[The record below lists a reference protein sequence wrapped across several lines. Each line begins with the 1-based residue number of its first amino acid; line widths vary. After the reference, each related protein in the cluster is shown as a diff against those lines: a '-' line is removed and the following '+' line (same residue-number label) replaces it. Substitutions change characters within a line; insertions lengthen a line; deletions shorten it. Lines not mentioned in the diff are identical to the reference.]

1 MRTRFRALAALAL
14 GGALFLGVAMPA
26 AAADAKAMVRAAHLI
41 PDAPAVDVLVDGAV
55 VLEGVTFKAVSDYL
69 MVDAGTY
76 TISINQAGTATEL
89 LKIDA
94 PVESGMA
101 YTVAAIGTLDAADT
115 EDPRLTAYV
124 DDPVA
129 SSDTAKL
136 RVIHASPTTPAV
148 DVNLKGAAAADAPVK
163 NLAFP
168 DATDYLSLP
177 GGTYDFVVYPTGGD
191 PASPALDLSG
201 TALEN
206 GKNYTVF
213 AVGLLAGTGDQA
225 LGVVVTV
232 DGTLPDSA
240 TESVPAGTSP
250 ILLVGLV
257 ALSILGVGLAFGRRL
272 GTVGTK

>member
-1 MRTRFRALAALAL
+1 MRIRIRALAALAL
-14 GGALFLGVAMPA
+14 GGALFLGAVLPA
-26 AAADAKAMVRAAHLI
+26 GAASKAMVRAAHLI
-41 PDAPAVDVLVDGAV
+41 PDAPAVDVLVNGSAV
-55 VLEGVTFKAVSDYL
+55 LKDVTFKTVSDYL

-89 LKIDA
+89 LTIDA
-94 PVESGMA
+94 AVKAGQA

-115 EDPRLTAYV
+115 EAPRLTAYV

-136 RVIHASPTTPAV
+136 RVIHASPTTPPV

-177 GGTYDFVVYPTGGD
+177 GGTYDFVVYATGAD

-201 TALEN
+201 TTLEN

-225 LGVVVTV
+225 LGVVVAV

-240 TESVPAGTSP
+240 TDSAPAGTSP
-250 ILLVGLV
+250 VLFLALGLLAVV
-257 ALSILGVGLAFGRRL
+257 GVGLAFGRRL
-272 GTVGTK
+272 GTVRAK

>member
-1 MRTRFRALAALAL
+1 MHTRVRALAALAL
-14 GGALFLGVAMPA
+14 GGALFLGAVLPA
-26 AAADAKAMVRAAHLI
+26 AAASKAMVRAAHLI
-41 PDAPAVDVLVDGAV
+41 PDAPAVDVLVNGDV
-55 VLEGVTFKAVSDYL
+55 VLEDVPFKAVSDYL

-89 LKIDA
+89 LTIDA
-94 PVESGMA
+94 AVAVGKA

-115 EDPRLTAYV
+115 EAPRLTPYA

-129 SSDTAKL
+129 TSDTAKL

-148 DVNLKGAAAADAPVK
+148 DVNLKGAPAADAPVK

-177 GGTYDFVVYPTGGD
+177 GGTYDFVVYATGAD

-225 LGVVVTV
+225 LGVVVAV

-240 TESVPAGTSP
+240 TETVPAGTNP
-250 ILLVGLV
+250 ALFLALGLMAV
-257 ALSILGVGLAFGRRL
+257 VGVGLAFGRRL
-272 GTVGTK
+272 GTVRTR

>member
-1 MRTRFRALAALAL
+1 MRTRFRSLAALAL
-14 GGALFLGVAMPA
+14 GGALFLGAALPA
-26 AAADAKAMVRAAHLI
+26 AADTQAMVRAAHLI
-41 PDAPAVDVLVDGAV
+41 PDAPAVDVLVNGDV
-55 VLEGVTFKAVSDYL
+55 VLEDVPFKAISDYL

-76 TISINQAGTATEL
+76 TISINQAGTTTEL
-89 LKIDA
+89 LTIDA
-94 PVESGMA
+94 AVEAGTA

-115 EDPRLTAYV
+115 EAPRLTAYV

-129 SSDTAKL
+129 ASDTAKL
-136 RVIHASPTTPAV
+136 RVVHASPTTPAV

-206 GKNYTVF
+206 GKNYTVW

-240 TESVPAGTSP
+240 TESAPAGTSP
-250 ILLVGLV
+250 VLLVGLL
-257 ALSILGVGLAFGRRL
+257 ALAVVGVGLAFGRRM
-272 GTVGTK
+272 GAVRTR

>member
-14 GGALFLGVAMPA
+14 GGALLLGAALPA
-26 AAADAKAMVRAAHLI
+26 AAAEKAMVRAAHLI
-41 PDAPAVDVLVDGAV
+41 PDAPAVDILVNGDV
-55 VLEGVTFKAVSDYL
+55 VLESVPFKAVSDYL
-69 MVDAGTY
+69 MVDGGSY
-76 TISINQAGTATEL
+76 TISVNAAGTATQL
-89 LKIDA
+89 LTIDA
-94 PVESGMA
+94 TVEAGQA
-101 YTVAAIGTLDAADT
+101 YTVAAIGTLDEADA
-115 EDPRLTAYV
+115 EAPRLTAYV

-129 SSDTAKL
+129 SSTTAKL

-148 DVNLKGAAAADAPVK
+148 DVNLKGAPAADAPVK

-168 DATDYLSLP
+168 NASDYLSLP

-225 LGVVVTV
+225 LGVVVAV
-232 DGTLPDSA
+232 DGTLPDTA
-240 TESVPAGTSP
+240 TDGVPAGTSP
-250 ILLVGLV
+250 VLLAVLIALAV
-257 ALSILGVGLAFGRRL
+257 AGVGLAFGRRL
-272 GTVGTK
+272 GAVRTK

>member
-1 MRTRFRALAALAL
+1 MRTRFRSLAALAL
-14 GGALFLGVAMPA
+14 GGALFLGAALPA
-26 AAADAKAMVRAAHLI
+26 AANSQAMVRAAHLI
-41 PDAPAVDVLVDGAV
+41 PDAPAVDVLVNGDV
-55 VLEGVTFKAVSDYL
+55 VLEDVPFKAISDYL

-89 LKIDA
+89 LTIEA
-94 PVESGMA
+94 AVESGQA

-115 EDPRLTAYV
+115 EAPRLTAYV
-124 DDPVA
+124 DDPIA

-136 RVIHASPTTPAV
+136 RVVHASPTTPAV
-148 DVNLKGAAAADAPVK
+148 DVNLKGSAAADAPVK

-168 DATDYLSLP
+168 AATDYLSLP
-177 GGTYDFVVYPTGGD
+177 AGTYDFIVYPTGGD

-206 GKNYTVF
+206 GKNYTVW

-240 TESVPAGTSP
+240 TESAPAGSSP
-250 ILLVGLV
+250 VLLVGLL
-257 ALSILGVGLAFGRRL
+257 ALAVVGVGLAFGRRL
-272 GTVGTK
+272 GSVRTR

>member
-1 MRTRFRALAALAL
+1 MRTRFRALTALAL
-14 GGALFLGVAMPA
+14 GGALFLGAVMPA
-26 AAADAKAMVRAAHLI
+26 TAASKAMVRAAHLI
-41 PDAPAVDVLVDGAV
+41 PDAPAVDILVNGGV

-69 MVDAGTY
+69 MVDAGSY
-76 TISINQAGTATEL
+76 TISVNAAGTATEL
-89 LKIDA
+89 LTIDA
-94 PVESGMA
+94 TVAAGKA

-115 EDPRLTAYV
+115 ENPRLAAFV
-124 DDPVA
+124 DDPIA
-129 SSDTAKL
+129 MSDTAKL

-177 GGTYDFVVYPTGGD
+177 GDTYDFIVYPTGGD

-201 TALEN
+201 TTLEN

-225 LGVVVTV
+225 LGVVVAV

-240 TESVPAGTSP
+240 TESAPAGTNP
-250 ILLVGLV
+250 ALFVGLM
-257 ALSILGVGLAFGRRL
+257 ALAILGVGLAFGRRL
-272 GTVGTK
+272 GTAATK

>member
-1 MRTRFRALAALAL
+1 MRTRFRSLAALAL
-14 GGALFLGVAMPA
+14 GGALLLGAALPA
-26 AAADAKAMVRAAHLI
+26 TANTQAMVRAAHLI
-41 PDAPAVDVLVDGAV
+41 PDAPAVDVLVNGDV
-55 VLEGVTFKAVSDYL
+55 VLEDVPFKAISDYL

-89 LKIDA
+89 LTIDA
-94 PVESGMA
+94 SVESGQA

-115 EDPRLTAYV
+115 EAPRLTAYV

-129 SSDTAKL
+129 ASDTAKL
-136 RVIHASPTTPAV
+136 RVVHASPTTPAV

-177 GGTYDFVVYPTGGD
+177 GGTYDFIVYPTGGD

-206 GKNYTVF
+206 GKNYTVW

-240 TESVPAGTSP
+240 TESAPAGTSP
-250 ILLVGLV
+250 VLLIGLL
-257 ALSILGVGLAFGRRL
+257 ALAVVGVGLAFGRRM
-272 GTVGTK
+272 GAVPTR

>member
-1 MRTRFRALAALAL
+1 MRTRFRSLAALAL
-14 GGALFLGVAMPA
+14 GGALFLGAALPA
-26 AAADAKAMVRAAHLI
+26 AADTQAMVRAAHLI
-41 PDAPAVDVLVDGAV
+41 PDAPAVDVLVNGDV
-55 VLEGVTFKAVSDYL
+55 VLEDVPFKAISDYL

-89 LKIDA
+89 LTIDA
-94 PVESGMA
+94 AVESGQA

-115 EDPRLTAYV
+115 EAPRLTAYV

-129 SSDTAKL
+129 ASDTAKL
-136 RVIHASPTTPAV
+136 RVVHASPTTPAV

-206 GKNYTVF
+206 GKNYTVW

-240 TESVPAGTSP
+240 TESAPAGTSP
-250 ILLVGLV
+250 VLLVGLL
-257 ALSILGVGLAFGRRL
+257 ALAVVGVGLAFGRRM
-272 GTVGTK
+272 GAVRTR

>member
-14 GGALFLGVAMPA
+14 GGALFLGTVMPA
-26 AAADAKAMVRAAHLI
+26 AAASQAMVRAAHLI
-41 PDAPAVDVLVDGAV
+41 PDAPAVDVLVNGDV
-55 VLEGVTFKAVSDYL
+55 VLEDVPFKAVSDYL

-76 TISINQAGTATEL
+76 TISVNQAGTATEL
-89 LKIDA
+89 LTIDA
-94 PVESGMA
+94 TVEAGKA
-101 YTVAAIGTLDAADT
+101 YTVAAIGTLDTADA

-163 NLAFP
+163 DLAFP
-168 DATDYLSLP
+168 DATDYLALP
-177 GGTYDFVVYPTGGD
+177 GDTYDFVVYPTGGD

-201 TALEN
+201 TTLEN

-213 AVGLLAGTGDQA
+213 AVGLLQGEGDQA
-225 LGVVVTV
+225 LSVVVTV

-240 TESVPAGTSP
+240 TESAPAGTSP
-250 ILLVGLV
+250 ILLLAIGLLAV
-257 ALSILGVGLAFGRRL
+257 AGVGLAFGRRL
-272 GTVGTK
+272 GTVRAK

>member
-1 MRTRFRALAALAL
+1 MRTRSRALATLAL
-14 GGALFLGVAMPA
+14 GGALFLGAVMPA
-26 AAADAKAMVRAAHLI
+26 GAASQAMVRAAHLI
-41 PDAPAVDVLVDGAV
+41 PDAPAVDVLVNGDV
-55 VLEGVTFKAVSDYL
+55 VLSDVPFKAVSDYL

-76 TISINQAGTATEL
+76 TISINQAGTSTEL
-89 LKIDA
+89 LTIDA
-94 PVESGMA
+94 KVASGKA

-124 DDPVA
+124 DNPVA
-129 SSDTAKL
+129 SSTTAKL

-148 DVNLKGAAAADAPVK
+148 DVNLKGAAAADAPIK

-168 DATDYLSLP
+168 DATKYLALP

-201 TALEN
+201 TKLAN

-213 AVGLLAGTGDQA
+213 AVGLLEGTGAQA
-225 LGVVVTV
+225 LGVVVAV

-240 TESVPAGTSP
+240 TDTIPAGTSP
-250 ILLVGLV
+250 VLFLALGLLAVV
-257 ALSILGVGLAFGRRL
+257 GVGLAFGRRL
-272 GTVGTK
+272 GTVTSK

>member
-1 MRTRFRALAALAL
+1 MRTRFRSLAALAL

-26 AAADAKAMVRAAHLI
+26 AAADQAMVRAAHLI

-76 TISINQAGTATEL
+76 KISVNAAGSADEL
-89 LKIDA
+89 LTIDA
-94 PVESGMA
+94 TVEAGKA

-115 EDPRLTAYV
+115 QDPRLTAYV

-191 PASPALDLSG
+191 PATPALDLSG

-213 AVGLLAGTGDQA
+213 AVGLLEGTGAQA
-225 LGVVVTV
+225 LGVVVAV

-240 TESVPAGTSP
+240 TETVPAGTSP
-250 ILLVGLV
+250 VLVLALGLLAIAG
-257 ALSILGVGLAFGRRL
+257 IGLAFGRRL
-272 GTVGTK
+272 GTVRTK

>member
-14 GGALFLGVAMPA
+14 GGALFMGAVMPA
-26 AAADAKAMVRAAHLI
+26 TAASQAMVRAAHLI
-41 PDAPAVDVLVDGAV
+41 PDAPAVDILVNGKV
-55 VLEGVTFKAVSDYL
+55 VLQDVPFKAVSDYL
-69 MVDAGTY
+69 MVDAGSY
-76 TISINQAGTATEL
+76 TISVNQAGTATEL
-89 LKIDA
+89 LTIDA
-94 PVESGMA
+94 TVAAGKA

-124 DDPVA
+124 DNAAA
-129 SSDTAKL
+129 SSKTAKL

-148 DVNLKGAAAADAPVK
+148 DVNLKGAPAADAPVK

-225 LGVVVTV
+225 LDVVVAV
-232 DGTLPDSA
+232 DGTIPDSA
-240 TESVPAGTSP
+240 TELAPAGTTP
-250 ILLVGLV
+250 VLLF
-257 ALSILGVGLAFGRRL
+257 ALALLAVVGVGLAFGRRL
-272 GTVGTK
+272 GTVRAK

>member
-1 MRTRFRALAALAL
+1 MRTPLPALASLAI
-14 GGALFLGVAMPA
+14 GGALVLGAVLPA
-26 AAADAKAMVRAAHLI
+26 AAASKAMVRAAHFI
-41 PDAPAVDVLVDGAV
+41 PDAPTVDVLVNGDV
-55 VLEGVTFKAVSDYL
+55 VLEDVPFKAVSDYL
-69 MVDAGTY
+69 KVDAGKY
-76 TISINQAGTATEL
+76 VISINQAGTATEL

-94 PVESGMA
+94 AVEAGKA

-129 SSDTAKL
+129 KSSTAKL
-136 RVIHASPTTPAV
+136 RVVHVSPTTPAV

-168 DATDYLSLP
+168 VATDYLALK

-201 TALEN
+201 TKLTN

-213 AVGLLAGTGDQA
+213 AVGLLEGTGDQA
-225 LGVVVTV
+225 LDVVVAV
-232 DGTLPDSA
+232 DGTMPDSA
-240 TESVPAGTSP
+240 TESAPAGTNPVLP
-250 ILLVGLV
+250 I
-257 ALSILGVGLAFGRRL
+257 ALAAFAIAAVGLAFGRRL
-272 GTVGTK
+272 GSVRAK

>member
-1 MRTRFRALAALAL
+1 MRTRFRSLAALAL
-14 GGALFLGVAMPA
+14 GGALFLGAALPA
-26 AAADAKAMVRAAHLI
+26 AANSQAMVRAAHLI
-41 PDAPAVDVLVDGAV
+41 PDAPAVDVLVNGDV
-55 VLEGVTFKAVSDYL
+55 VLEGVTFKAISDYL

-76 TISINQAGTATEL
+76 TISINAAGTADQL
-89 LKIDA
+89 LTIDA
-94 PVESGMA
+94 AVESGKA

-129 SSDTAKL
+129 ESDTAKL
-136 RVIHASPTTPAV
+136 RVVHASPTTPAV

-177 GGTYDFVVYPTGGD
+177 GGSYDFVVYPTGGD

-201 TALEN
+201 TTLEN
-206 GKNYTVF
+206 GKNYTVW

-225 LGVVVTV
+225 LGVVVSV

-240 TESVPAGTSP
+240 TESAPAGTSP
-250 ILLVGLV
+250 VLLGGLL
-257 ALSILGVGLAFGRRL
+257 ALSIVGVGLAFGRRL
-272 GTVGTK
+272 GTVRTR

>member
-14 GGALFLGVAMPA
+14 GGALFLGTVMPA
-26 AAADAKAMVRAAHLI
+26 AAADQAMVRAAHFI
-41 PDAPAVDVLVDGAV
+41 PDAPAVDILVNGDV
-55 VLEGVTFKAVSDYL
+55 VLEDVPFKAVSDYL

-76 TISINQAGTATEL
+76 KISVNQAGTATEL
-89 LKIDA
+89 LTIDA
-94 PVESGMA
+94 TVEAGKA

-115 EDPRLTAYV
+115 QDPRLTAYV

-136 RVIHASPTTPAV
+136 RVVHASPTTPAV

-191 PASPALDLSG
+191 PATPALDLSG

-213 AVGLLAGTGDQA
+213 AVGLLEGTGAQA

-250 ILLVGLV
+250 VLLLALGLLAV
-257 ALSILGVGLAFGRRL
+257 AGVGLAFSRRL
-272 GTVGTK
+272 GTVRAK